1 MKNSNSD
8 NNTKWYTKIRI
19 PFRRFAIRGIKGAL
33 LILVVEYLILP
44 QLAGA
49 RKSLH
54 VLVGVNFAWVLVGI
68 LLELA
73 ALIAYAELT
82 QAMLPKGKLSTK
94 RLFRID
100 LVSLALSHVIPAGT
114 AGGTGAS
121 MRLLIAN
128 GVSATDAGFA
138 IATQGIG
145 SAVVLNLILWA
156 SLIVSIPLRGFNPLY
171 ATAAGLGVVVFT
183 VFFLL
188 LVLFNRGETRV
199 ITYIEK
205 ISKKVRFL
213 PKAKLVDVLTRI
225 ALRIRDLE
233 SNPKLLRKAITFASL
248 NWLLDAAS
256 LWVFMAAF
264 GYRVNPDALLVA
276 YGLAN
281 VLAAIPITPGG
292 LGIVEGVLTSTLV
305 GFGSPRAIA
314 ILGVISYRL
323 INFWLPI
330 PIGGLIY
337 LSLGRRGS
345 AEPKIIREA
354 RIKDLK
360 DGSHN
365 SDNLEVR
372 ALAPS
377 KSLIHLR
384 YLRPILPKSRPIE
397 N

>member
-1 MKNSNSD
+1 M
-8 NNTKWYTKIRI
+8 
-19 PFRRFAIRGIKGAL
+19 
-33 LILVVEYLILP
+33 
-44 QLAGA
+44 
-49 RKSLH
+49 
-54 VLVGVNFAWVLVGI
+54 
-68 LLELA
+68 
-73 ALIAYAELT
+73 
-82 QAMLPKGKLSTK
+82 
-94 RLFRID
+94 
-100 LVSLALSHVIPAGT
+100 
-114 AGGTGAS
+114 
-121 MRLLIAN
+121 
-128 GVSATDAGFA
+128 
-138 IATQGIG
+138 
-145 SAVVLNLILWA
+145 
-156 SLIVSIPLRGFNPLY
+156 
-171 ATAAGLGVVVFT
+171 
-183 VFFLL
+183 
-188 LVLFNRGETRV
+188 
-199 ITYIEK
+199 
-205 ISKKVRFL
+205 
-213 PKAKLVDVLTRI
+213 VDVLTRI